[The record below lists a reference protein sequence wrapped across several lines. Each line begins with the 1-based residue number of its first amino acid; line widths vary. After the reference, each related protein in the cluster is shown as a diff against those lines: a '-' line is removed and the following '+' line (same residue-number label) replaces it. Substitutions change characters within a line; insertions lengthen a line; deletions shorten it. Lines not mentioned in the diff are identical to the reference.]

1 MKTSKI
7 TTLSAIAIATAF
19 LGGAVV
25 HADEAQAT
33 SNVYTEVAGKI
44 TVTPIRQTEQ
54 LTTAVD
60 NAKAAGVTV
69 ETGNTV
75 NNLTQDQAQAAM
87 NEKANE
93 INSVV
98 SQYNAEKQAY
108 ADAQAKYEADKAKYV
123 EDKAA
128 YEKNMAEAEENTKK
142 EGNLSEV
149 AEQGLVYNNAS
160 EPNATHEVVKGNV
173 VDEKEVQDAAKA
185 AEVGDKD
192 YLVNTVL
199 NPDSEFINGGT
210 YVALKAGETT
220 TVRYEGL
227 GNSTYNG
234 QKIAAVEYDYT
245 PDVDTYAILYNDPT
259 ITIGLMNFSKAID
272 VATNVRFYDVNK
284 QLITLTKDALFGFNS
299 LNRGKGELYNDKIE
313 YVSNEAG
320 FITIN
325 GSTIVNHD
333 GNKAYADSSNDEGV
347 IGEWDNFDSPNF
359 YKGGIVGLTKDGKMS
374 FHFGNDGRVW
384 QWFAINSTIPV
395 STLPIKPVEPVA
407 PTIEEPVAP
416 TVKVDKYENVS
427 ATPVETP
434 TDETPEF
441 NGDIVPLDPPT
452 VDIPEF
458 DAGIPGIP
466 EVRELP
472 EYTEPI
478 GTVPNDAPKYEKPEF
493 EGGVVP
499 NDPPVVEI
507 PEYNEPIGT
516 VPNEAPVYDKPEWNG
531 GIPGIPE
538 ERELPPFEGG
548 VVPND
553 APILDLPELEIP
565 EEPTK
570 PTPEK
575 PVTPKEAPNKPADA
589 PKAKEVE
596 ITEVVYK
603 NDSEPKEAANTT
615 VYGGTLP
622 HTGEKEGIAST
633 LGLVVIAAGITGLT
647 LGFKKRNDK

>member
-7 TTLSAIAIATAF
+7 TTLSAIALATAF

-25 HADEAQAT
+25 HADETQPT

-44 TVTPIRQTEQ
+44 TVTPIQQTEQ
-54 LTTAVD
+54 LTAAVD
-60 NAKAAGVTV
+60 NAKAAGVNV

-75 NNLTQDQAQAAM
+75 NNLTQDQAANAM

-98 SQYNAEKQAY
+98 SQYTADKQAY
-108 ADAQAKYEADKAKYV
+108 ADAQAKYESDKAKYV

-173 VDEKEVQDAAKA
+173 VEEKEVQDAAKS
-185 AEVGDKD
+185 AEAGDKD

-220 TVRYEGL
+220 TIRYEGL
-227 GNSTYNG
+227 ENSTYNG

-272 VATNVRFYDVNK
+272 VATNVRFYDANK

-299 LNRGKGELYNDKIE
+299 LNRGKGELYDDKIE

-325 GSTIVNHD
+325 GSTIVNHE

-441 NGDIVPLDPPT
+441 NGGIVPLDPPM
-452 VDIPEF
+452 VEIPEF
-458 DAGIPGIP
+458 EGGIPGIP

-478 GTVPNDAPKYEKPEF
+478 GTVPNEAPVHDKPEF
-493 EGGVVP
+493 Q
-499 NDPPVVEI
+499 
-507 PEYNEPIGT
+507 
-516 VPNEAPVYDKPEWNG
+516 G

-553 APILDLPELEIP
+553 APVLDLPELHIP
-565 EEPTK
+565 TE
-570 PTPEK
+570 PEK
-575 PVTPKEAPNKPADA
+575 PVIPEKPSTPKEVPNKPVDA
-589 PKAKEVE
+589 PKVKEVE

-603 NDSEPKEAANTT
+603 NDSEPKEVANTT

-622 HTGEKEGIAST
+622 NAGEKEGIAST
-633 LGLVVIAAGITGLT
+633 LGLAVIAVGIAGLT
-647 LGFKKRNDK
+647 LSFKKYNEGEGE

>member
-25 HADEAQAT
+25 HADETQST

-44 TVTPIRQTEQ
+44 TVTPIQQTEQ
-54 LTTAVD
+54 LTTAID
-60 NAKAAGVTV
+60 NAKAAGVAI

-75 NNLTQDQAQAAM
+75 NNLTQDQAANAM

-98 SQYNAEKQAY
+98 SQYTADKQAY
-108 ADAQAKYEADKAKYV
+108 AGAQAKYESDKAKYV

-227 GNSTYNG
+227 ENSTYNG

-245 PDVDTYAILYNDPT
+245 PNVDTYAILYNDPT

-272 VATNVRFYDVNK
+272 VATNVRFYDANK

-325 GSTIVNHD
+325 GSTIVNHE
-333 GNKAYADSSNDEGV
+333 GNKAYADSSNDESV

-359 YKGGIVGLTKDGKMS
+359 YKGGIVGLTQDGKMS

-407 PTIEEPVAP
+407 PTIKEPAAP

-441 NGDIVPLDPPT
+441 NGGIVPLDPPT
-452 VDIPEF
+452 VDIPEWNGGTVPNEAPVHYKPEF
-458 DAGIPGIP
+458 QGGIPGIP

-472 EYTEPI
+472 
-478 GTVPNDAPKYEKPEF
+478 
-493 EGGVVP
+493 
-499 NDPPVVEI
+499 
-507 PEYNEPIGT
+507 
-516 VPNEAPVYDKPEWNG
+516 
-531 GIPGIPE
+531 
-538 ERELPPFEGG
+538 PFEGG
-548 VVPND
+548 VIPND

-565 EEPTK
+565 VE
-570 PTPEK
+570 PEK
-575 PVTPKEAPNKPADA
+575 PSTPKEVPSKPVDA
-589 PKAKEVE
+589 PKDKGVE

-603 NDSEPKEAANTT
+603 NDSEPKETPKTT
-615 VYGGTLP
+615 VYGGVLP
-622 HTGEKEGIAST
+622 NTGEKESIMST
-633 LGLVVIAAGITGLT
+633 LGLLVISAGIAGLT
-647 LGFKKRNDK
+647 LSFKKYNEGE

>member
-7 TTLSAIAIATAF
+7 TTLSAIALATAF

-25 HADEAQAT
+25 HADETQPT

-44 TVTPIRQTEQ
+44 TVTPIQQTEQ
-54 LTTAVD
+54 LTAAVD
-60 NAKAAGVTV
+60 NAKAAGVNV

-75 NNLTQDQAQAAM
+75 NNLTQDQAANAM

-98 SQYNAEKQAY
+98 SQYTADKQAY

-160 EPNATHEVVKGNV
+160 EPNATHKVVKGNV
-173 VDEKEVQDAAKA
+173 VDEKEVQDAAKT

-227 GNSTYNG
+227 ENSTYNG

-245 PDVDTYAILYNDPT
+245 PDADTYAILYNDPT

-272 VATNVRFYDVNK
+272 VATNVRFYDANK
-284 QLITLTKDALFGFNS
+284 QLIALTKDALFGFNS

-325 GSTIVNHD
+325 GSTIVNHE
-333 GNKAYADSSNDEGV
+333 GNKAYSDSSNDESV
-347 IGEWDNFDSPNF
+347 IGEWDSFDSPNF

-407 PTIEEPVAP
+407 PTIKEPAAP

-434 TDETPEF
+434 TDEPPEF
-441 NGDIVPLDPPT
+441 NGGIVPLDPPT
-452 VDIPEF
+452 VDIPEWN
-458 DAGIPGIP
+458 G
-466 EVRELP
+466 
-472 EYTEPI
+472 
-478 GTVPNDAPKYEKPEF
+478 
-493 EGGVVP
+493 
-499 NDPPVVEI
+499 
-507 PEYNEPIGT
+507 GT
-516 VPNEAPVYDKPEWNG
+516 VPNEAPIHDKPEFQG

-548 VVPND
+548 VIPND

-565 EEPTK
+565 VE
-570 PTPEK
+570 PEK
-575 PVTPKEAPNKPADA
+575 PVTPKEVPSKPVDA
-589 PKAKEVE
+589 PKVKEVE
-596 ITEVVYK
+596 ITEVAYK
-603 NDSEPKEAANTT
+603 LDSVPKEAANTP
-615 VYGGTLP
+615 VYSTTLP
-622 HTGEKEGIAST
+622 NTGEKEGIAST
-633 LGLVVIAAGITGLT
+633 LGLVVIAAGITALT
-647 LGFKKRNDK
+647 LGFKKNNEGEK

>member
-1 MKTSKI
+1 MKTFKI

-25 HADEAQAT
+25 HADETQAT

-44 TVTPIRQTEQ
+44 TVTPIQQTEQ
-54 LTTAVD
+54 LATAVD

-75 NNLTQDQAQAAM
+75 NNLTQDQAANAM
-87 NEKANE
+87 SEKANE

-98 SQYNAEKQAY
+98 SQYNTEKQAY
-108 ADAQAKYEADKAKYV
+108 ADAQAKYEADKAKYI
-123 EDKAA
+123 EDKAV
-128 YEKNMAEAEENTKK
+128 YEKNMAEAEANTKK

-160 EPNATHEVVKGNV
+160 EPNATHEVIKGNV
-173 VDEKEVQDAAKA
+173 IDEKEVQDAAKA

-227 GNSTYNG
+227 KNSTYNG

-245 PDVDTYAILYNDPT
+245 SDVDTYAILYNDPT

-272 VATNVRFYDVNK
+272 VATNVRFYDANK

-299 LNRGKGELYNDKIE
+299 LNRGKGELYDDKIE

-325 GSTIVNHD
+325 GSTIVNHE

-347 IGEWDNFDSPNF
+347 IGEWDSFDSPNF

-407 PTIEEPVAP
+407 PTIEEPTAP
-416 TVKVDKYENVS
+416 TVKVDKYENIS
-427 ATPVETP
+427 AKPVETP

-441 NGDIVPLDPPT
+441 NG
-452 VDIPEF
+452 
-458 DAGIPGIP
+458 GIPGTP
-466 EVRELP
+466 EV
-472 EYTEPI
+472 
-478 GTVPNDAPKYEKPEF
+478 
-493 EGGVVP
+493 
-499 NDPPVVEI
+499 
-507 PEYNEPIGT
+507 
-516 VPNEAPVYDKPEWNG
+516 
-531 GIPGIPE
+531 
-538 ERELPPFEGG
+538 RELPPFEGG

-565 EEPTK
+565 EEPT
-570 PTPEK
+570 PEK
-575 PVTPKEAPNKPADA
+575 PVEKVPNKHVDA
-589 PKAKEVE
+589 PKEKNGTISTTVSYKLDSEQKEV
-596 ITEVVYK
+596 
-603 NDSEPKEAANTT
+603 ANTP
-615 VYGGTLP
+615 VYRATLP
-622 HTGEKEGIAST
+622 HTGEKEGVMST
-633 LGLVVIAAGITGLT
+633 LGLVVIAAGIASLT
-647 LGFKKRNDK
+647 LSFKKYNEGEDKVNGHRNK

>member
-7 TTLSAIAIATAF
+7 TTLAGVAIATAF

-25 HADEAQAT
+25 HADEAPAT

-44 TVTPIRQTEQ
+44 TVTPIQQTEQ
-54 LTTAVD
+54 LTAAVD
-60 NAKAAGVTV
+60 NAKAAGVNV

-87 NEKANE
+87 NEKSNE

-98 SQYNAEKQAY
+98 SQYNADKQAY
-108 ADAQAKYEADKAKYV
+108 ADAHAKYESDKAKYV

-149 AEQGLVYNNAS
+149 AEQGLVYKNAS

-173 VDEKEVQDAAKA
+173 VEEKEVQDAAKA

-227 GNSTYNG
+227 ENSTYNG

-272 VATNVRFYDVNK
+272 VATNVRFYDGNK
-284 QLITLTKDALFGFNS
+284 KLIALTKDALFGFNS
-299 LNRGKGELYNDKIE
+299 LNRGKGELYDDKIE

-325 GSTIVNHD
+325 GSTIVNHE
-333 GNKAYADSSNDEGV
+333 GNKAYADSSNDESV

-407 PTIEEPVAP
+407 PTIKEPAAP
-416 TVKVDKYENVS
+416 TVKIDKYENVS

-441 NGDIVPLDPPT
+441 NGGIVPLDPPT
-452 VDIPEF
+452 VDIPEWNGGTVPNEAPIHDKPEF
-458 DAGIPGIP
+458 QGGVPGIP
-466 EVRELP
+466 EVH
-472 EYTEPI
+472 
-478 GTVPNDAPKYEKPEF
+478 EKPEF
-493 EGGVVP
+493 DGGVVP
-499 NDPPVVEI
+499 LDPPVVEI
-507 PEYNEPIGT
+507 PELVI
-516 VPNEAPVYDKPEWNG
+516 D
-531 GIPGIPE
+531 
-538 ERELPPFEGG
+538 
-548 VVPND
+548 
-553 APILDLPELEIP
+553 IP

-570 PTPEK
+570 PQKPSTPVERSNGK
-575 PVTPKEAPNKPADA
+575 TAQSVAVSYNLAPVSKETP
-589 PKAKEVE
+589 
-596 ITEVVYK
+596 
-603 NDSEPKEAANTT
+603 NTT
-615 VYGGTLP
+615 VYGSVLP
-622 HTGEKEGIAST
+622 NTGEKEGIMST
-633 LGLVVIAAGITGLT
+633 LGLVVIAAGIASLT
-647 LGFKKRNDK
+647 LSFKKYNEGEEE

>member
-7 TTLSAIAIATAF
+7 TTLAGVAIATAF

-25 HADEAQAT
+25 HADETQAT

-44 TVTPIRQTEQ
+44 TVTPIQQTEQ

-75 NNLTQDQAQAAM
+75 NNLTQEQATNAM

-98 SQYNAEKQAY
+98 SQHNAEKQAY
-108 ADAQAKYEADKAKYV
+108 TDAQAKYEAGKAKYV

-128 YEKNMAEAEENTKK
+128 YEKNMAEAEANTKK

-199 NPDSEFINGGT
+199 NPDSDFINGGT

-227 GNSTYNG
+227 ENSTYNG

-245 PDVDTYAILYNDPT
+245 PDADTYAILYNDPT

-272 VATNVRFYDVNK
+272 VATNVRFYDANK
-284 QLITLTKDALFGFNS
+284 QLIALTKDALFGFNS
-299 LNRGKGELYNDKIE
+299 LNRGKGELYDDKIE

-325 GSTIVNHD
+325 GSTIVNHE
-333 GNKAYADSSNDEGV
+333 GNKAYADSSNDESV
-347 IGEWDNFDSPNF
+347 IGEWDSFDSTNF

-407 PTIEEPVAP
+407 PTIEEPTAP
-416 TVKVDKYENVS
+416 TIKVDKYENIS

-441 NGDIVPLDPPT
+441 NGGIVPLDPPT
-452 VDIPEF
+452 VEIPEF
-458 DAGIPGIP
+458 QGGIPGVP
-466 EVRELP
+466 EVHE
-472 EYTEPI
+472 
-478 GTVPNDAPKYEKPEF
+478 
-493 EGGVVP
+493 
-499 NDPPVVEI
+499 
-507 PEYNEPIGT
+507 
-516 VPNEAPVYDKPEWNG
+516 KPEWNG
-531 GIPGIPE
+531 GIPGVPE
-538 ERELPPFEGG
+538 VHEKPEFDGG
-548 VVPND
+548 VVP
-553 APILDLPELEIP
+553 LDPPVVEIP
-565 EEPTK
+565 ELIIDIPEE

-575 PVTPKEAPNKPADA
+575 PVTPKEVPNKPVDA
-589 PKAKEVE
+589 PKTKEVE
-596 ITEVVYK
+596 ITEVAYK
-603 NDSEPKEAANTT
+603 LDSEPKEVANTT
-615 VYGGTLP
+615 VYGGVLP
-622 HTGEKEGIAST
+622 NTGEKEGITST
-633 LGLVVIAAGITGLT
+633 LGLLVIAAGITGLT
-647 LGFKKRNDK
+647 LGFKKHNEEKGE

>member
-7 TTLSAIAIATAF
+7 TTLAGVAIATAF

-25 HADEAQAT
+25 HADEAPAT

-44 TVTPIRQTEQ
+44 TVTPIQQTEQ
-54 LTTAVD
+54 LTAAVD
-60 NAKAAGVTV
+60 NAKAAGVNV

-87 NEKANE
+87 NEKSNE

-98 SQYNAEKQAY
+98 SQYNADKQAY
-108 ADAQAKYEADKAKYV
+108 ADAHAKYESDKAKYV

-149 AEQGLVYNNAS
+149 AEQGLVYKNAS

-173 VDEKEVQDAAKA
+173 VEEKEVQDAAKA

-227 GNSTYNG
+227 ENSTYNG

-272 VATNVRFYDVNK
+272 VATNVRFYDANK

-299 LNRGKGELYNDKIE
+299 LNRGKGELYDDKIE
-313 YVSNEAG
+313 YVSSEAG

-333 GNKAYADSSNDEGV
+333 GNKAYADSSNDESV
-347 IGEWDNFDSPNF
+347 IGEWDSFDSPNF
-359 YKGGIVGLTKDGKMS
+359 YKGGVVGLTKDGKMS

-407 PTIEEPVAP
+407 PTIEEPAAP
-416 TVKVDKYENVS
+416 TVKVDKYENIS

-441 NGDIVPLDPPT
+441 NGGIVPLDPPM
-452 VDIPEF
+452 VEIPEF
-458 DAGIPGIP
+458 EGGIPGIP
-466 EVRELP
+466 EVH
-472 EYTEPI
+472 
-478 GTVPNDAPKYEKPEF
+478 EKPEF
-493 EGGVVP
+493 NGGIPGIPEVHEKPEFDGGVVP
-499 NDPPVVEI
+499 LDPPVVEI
-507 PEYNEPIGT
+507 PELII
-516 VPNEAPVYDKPEWNG
+516 D
-531 GIPGIPE
+531 
-538 ERELPPFEGG
+538 
-548 VVPND
+548 
-553 APILDLPELEIP
+553 IP
-565 EEPTK
+565 EEPTQEK
-570 PTPEK
+570 PQKPSTPEK
-575 PVTPKEAPNKPADA
+575 A
-589 PKAKEVE
+589 PKTSVE
-596 ITEVVYK
+596 RSNGKVAQSTTVSY
-603 NDSEPKEAANTT
+603 NLDSEPKEMANTT
-615 VYGGTLP
+615 IYGGVLP
-622 HTGEKEGIAST
+622 NTGEKEGVTST
-633 LGLVVIAAGITGLT
+633 LGLLVIAAGITGLT
-647 LGFKKRNDK
+647 LGFKKRNEEKGE

>member
-25 HADEAQAT
+25 HADEAQST

-44 TVTPIRQTEQ
+44 TVTPIQQTEQ

-60 NAKAAGVTV
+60 NAKAAGVNV
-69 ETGNTV
+69 EAGNTV

-98 SQYNAEKQAY
+98 SQYTADKQAY
-108 ADAQAKYEADKAKYV
+108 ADAQAKYESDKAKYV

-227 GNSTYNG
+227 KNSTYNG
-234 QKIAAVEYDYT
+234 QKISAVEYDYT

-272 VATNVRFYDVNK
+272 VATNVRFYDANK

-299 LNRGKGELYNDKIE
+299 LNRGKGELYDDKIE

-325 GSTIVNHD
+325 GSTIVNHE
-333 GNKAYADSSNDEGV
+333 GNKAYADSSNDESV

-395 STLPIKPVEPVA
+395 STLPVKPVEPVT
-407 PTIEEPVAP
+407 PTIEEPAAP
-416 TVKVDKYENVS
+416 TVKVDKYENIS
-427 ATPVETP
+427 ATPIETP

-441 NGDIVPLDPPT
+441 NGGIVPLDPPT

-458 DAGIPGIP
+458 NAGIPGIP
-466 EVRELP
+466 E
-472 EYTEPI
+472 I
-478 GTVPNDAPKYEKPEF
+478 HEKPEF
-493 EGGVVP
+493 NGGVPGIPEVHEKPEFNGGVVP
-499 NDPPVVEI
+499 LDPPVVEI
-507 PEYNEPIGT
+507 PELII
-516 VPNEAPVYDKPEWNG
+516 D
-531 GIPGIPE
+531 
-538 ERELPPFEGG
+538 
-548 VVPND
+548 
-553 APILDLPELEIP
+553 IP
-565 EEPTK
+565 EEPTPEK
-570 PTPEK
+570 PQKPSTPEK
-575 PVTPKEAPNKPADA
+575 APKTSVERANNKVAQSTTVSYNLAPVSKEAPK
-589 PKAKEVE
+589 
-596 ITEVVYK
+596 
-603 NDSEPKEAANTT
+603 TT
-615 VYGGTLP
+615 VYGGVLP
-622 HTGEKEGIAST
+622 NTGEKEGIAST
-633 LGLVVIAAGITGLT
+633 LGLLVIAAGIATLT
-647 LGFKKRNDK
+647 LSFKKYNEGEEE

>member
-7 TTLSAIAIATAF
+7 TTLSAIALATAF
-19 LGGAVV
+19 LGGAMV
-25 HADEAQAT
+25 HADETQPT

-44 TVTPIRQTEQ
+44 TVTPIQQTEQ
-54 LTTAVD
+54 LTAAVD
-60 NAKAAGVTV
+60 NAKAAGVNV

-75 NNLTQDQAQAAM
+75 NNLTQDQAANAM

-98 SQYNAEKQAY
+98 SQYTADKQAY

-227 GNSTYNG
+227 ENSTYNG
-234 QKIAAVEYDYT
+234 QKITAVEYDYT
-245 PDVDTYAILYNDPT
+245 SDVDTYAILYNDPT

-272 VATNVRFYDVNK
+272 VATNVRFYDANK

-299 LNRGKGELYNDKIE
+299 LNRGKGELYADKIE

-325 GSTIVNHD
+325 GSTIVNHE
-333 GNKAYADSSNDEGV
+333 GNKAYADSSNDESV

-374 FHFGNDGRVW
+374 FRFGNDGRVW

-441 NGDIVPLDPPT
+441 NG
-452 VDIPEF
+452 
-458 DAGIPGIP
+458 GIPGIP
-466 EVRELP
+466 EVH
-472 EYTEPI
+472 
-478 GTVPNDAPKYEKPEF
+478 EKPEF

-499 NDPPVVEI
+499 LDPPVVEI
-507 PEYNEPIGT
+507 PELII
-516 VPNEAPVYDKPEWNG
+516 D
-531 GIPGIPE
+531 
-538 ERELPPFEGG
+538 
-548 VVPND
+548 
-553 APILDLPELEIP
+553 IP

-570 PTPEK
+570 PTLEKPSTPEK
-575 PVTPKEAPNKPADA
+575 APKTSVERANNKVAQSTTVSYNLAPVSKEAPK
-589 PKAKEVE
+589 
-596 ITEVVYK
+596 
-603 NDSEPKEAANTT
+603 TT
-615 VYGGTLP
+615 VYGGVLP
-622 HTGEKEGIAST
+622 NTGEKEGIAST
-633 LGLVVIAAGITGLT
+633 LGLLVIAAGIATLT
-647 LGFKKRNDK
+647 LSFKKYNEGEEE

>member
-44 TVTPIRQTEQ
+44 TVTPIQQTEQ

-69 ETGNTV
+69 ETGNAV
-75 NNLTQDQAQAAM
+75 NNLTQDQAANAM

-108 ADAQAKYEADKAKYV
+108 ADDQAKYEADKAKYV

-227 GNSTYNG
+227 ENSTYNG
-234 QKIAAVEYDYT
+234 QKITAVEYDYT
-245 PDVDTYAILYNDPT
+245 SDVDTYAILYNDPT

-272 VATNVRFYDVNK
+272 VATNVRFYDANK

-299 LNRGKGELYNDKIE
+299 LNRGKGELYADKIE

-325 GSTIVNHD
+325 GSTIVNHE
-333 GNKAYADSSNDEGV
+333 GNKAYADSSNDESV

-441 NGDIVPLDPPT
+441 NGGIVPLDPPT

-466 EVRELP
+466 EIHV
-472 EYTEPI
+472 
-478 GTVPNDAPKYEKPEF
+478 KPEWN
-493 EGGVVP
+493 G
-499 NDPPVVEI
+499 
-507 PEYNEPIGT
+507 GT
-516 VPNEAPVYDKPEWNG
+516 VPNEAPVHYKPEYQG

-538 ERELPPFEGG
+538 ERVLPPFEGG

-565 EEPTK
+565 EDPTK

-575 PVTPKEAPNKPADA
+575 PVEPKKVPNKSVDA
-589 PKAKEVE
+589 PKSKEVE
-596 ITEVVYK
+596 TTTVSYNLDSVPSEV
-603 NDSEPKEAANTT
+603 ANTP
-615 VYGGTLP
+615 VYRATLP
-622 HTGEKEGIAST
+622 NTGEKEGIAST
-633 LGLVVIAAGITGLT
+633 LGLVVIAAGITALS
-647 LGFKKRNDK
+647 LSFKKYNEEKND

>member
-7 TTLSAIAIATAF
+7 TTLSAIALATAF

-25 HADEAQAT
+25 HADETQPT

-44 TVTPIRQTEQ
+44 TVTPIQQTEQ
-54 LTTAVD
+54 LTAAVD
-60 NAKAAGVTV
+60 NAKAAGVNV

-75 NNLTQDQAQAAM
+75 NNLTQDQAANAM

-108 ADAQAKYEADKAKYV
+108 AAAQAKYEADKAKYA

-160 EPNATHEVVKGNV
+160 EPNATHEVVEGNV

-185 AEVGDKD
+185 AEVGDKN

-227 GNSTYNG
+227 ENSTYNG

-245 PDVDTYAILYNDPT
+245 SDVDTYAILYNDPT

-272 VATNVRFYDVNK
+272 VATNVRFYDANK

-325 GSTIVNHD
+325 GSTIVNHE

-359 YKGGIVGLTKDGKMS
+359 YKGGIVGLTQDGKMS

-441 NGDIVPLDPPT
+441 NGGIVPLDPPT
-452 VDIPEF
+452 VEIPEF
-458 DAGIPGIP
+458 QGGIPGIP
-466 EVRELP
+466 EVH
-472 EYTEPI
+472 
-478 GTVPNDAPKYEKPEF
+478 EKPEF
-493 EGGVVP
+493 
-499 NDPPVVEI
+499 
-507 PEYNEPIGT
+507 
-516 VPNEAPVYDKPEWNG
+516 NG

-538 ERELPPFEGG
+538 VHEKPEFEGG

-575 PVTPKEAPNKPADA
+575 PVTPKEVPNKPVDA
-589 PKAKEVE
+589 PKTKEVE

-603 NDSEPKEAANTT
+603 NDSEPKEGVNTP

-622 HTGEKEGIAST
+622 VTGEKEGIAST

-647 LGFKKRNDK
+647 LGFKKYNEGEK

>member
-25 HADEAQAT
+25 HADETQAT

-44 TVTPIRQTEQ
+44 TVTPIQQTEQ
-54 LTTAVD
+54 LTAAVD
-60 NAKAAGVTV
+60 NAKAAGVNV
-69 ETGNTV
+69 EASNTV

-98 SQYNAEKQAY
+98 SQYTADKQAY
-108 ADAQAKYEADKAKYV
+108 ADAQAKYESDKTKYV

-160 EPNATHEVVKGNV
+160 EPNTTHEVVKGNV

-227 GNSTYNG
+227 ENSTYNG

-245 PDVDTYAILYNDPT
+245 SNVDTYAILYNDPT

-299 LNRGKGELYNDKIE
+299 LNRGKGELYDDKIE
-313 YVSNEAG
+313 YVSNDAG

-325 GSTIVNHD
+325 GSTIVNHE
-333 GNKAYADSSNDEGV
+333 GNKAYADSSNDESV

-359 YKGGIVGLTKDGKMS
+359 YKGGIVGLTQDGKMS

-407 PTIEEPVAP
+407 PTIGEPVAP

-441 NGDIVPLDPPT
+441 NGGIVPLDPPT
-452 VDIPEF
+452 VEI
-458 DAGIPGIP
+458 
-466 EVRELP
+466 P

-478 GTVPNDAPKYEKPEF
+478 GTVPNDAPKYDKPEF
-493 EGGVVP
+493 Q
-499 NDPPVVEI
+499 
-507 PEYNEPIGT
+507 
-516 VPNEAPVYDKPEWNG
+516 G

-548 VVPND
+548 VIPND
-553 APILDLPELEIP
+553 APVLDLPELHIP

-575 PVTPKEAPNKPADA
+575 PVTPKEVPNKPADA
-589 PKAKEVE
+589 PKDKAAQSTTVS
-596 ITEVVYK
+596 YK
-603 NDSEPKEAANTT
+603 LDSEPKEVANTT
-615 VYGGTLP
+615 IYGGVLP
-622 HTGEKEGIAST
+622 NTGEKEGIMST
-633 LGLVVIAAGITGLT
+633 LSLAVIAVGIAGFT
-647 LGFKKRNDK
+647 LSFKKYNEGEGE

>member
-25 HADEAQAT
+25 HADETQAT

-44 TVTPIRQTEQ
+44 TVTPIQQTEQ
-54 LTTAVD
+54 LTAAVD
-60 NAKAAGVTV
+60 NAKAAGVNV
-69 ETGNTV
+69 EAGNTV

-98 SQYNAEKQAY
+98 SQYTADKQAY
-108 ADAQAKYEADKAKYV
+108 ADAQAKYESDKTKYV

-160 EPNATHEVVKGNV
+160 EPNTTHEVVKGNV

-227 GNSTYNG
+227 ENSTYNG

-245 PDVDTYAILYNDPT
+245 SNVDTYAILYNDPT

-299 LNRGKGELYNDKIE
+299 LNRGKGELYDDKIE
-313 YVSNEAG
+313 YVSNDAG

-325 GSTIVNHD
+325 GSTIVNHE
-333 GNKAYADSSNDEGV
+333 GNKAYADSSNDESV

-359 YKGGIVGLTKDGKMS
+359 YKGGIVGLTQDGKMS

-407 PTIEEPVAP
+407 PTIGEPVAP

-441 NGDIVPLDPPT
+441 NGGIVPLDPPT
-452 VDIPEF
+452 VEI
-458 DAGIPGIP
+458 
-466 EVRELP
+466 P

-478 GTVPNDAPKYEKPEF
+478 GTVPNEAPVHDKPEF
-493 EGGVVP
+493 Q
-499 NDPPVVEI
+499 
-507 PEYNEPIGT
+507 
-516 VPNEAPVYDKPEWNG
+516 G

-553 APILDLPELEIP
+553 APVLDLPELKIP

-575 PVTPKEAPNKPADA
+575 PVTPKKVPSKPVDA
-589 PKAKEVE
+589 PKAKEAESATVS
-596 ITEVVYK
+596 YK
-603 NDSEPKEAANTT
+603 LDSEPKEVANTT

-622 HTGEKEGIAST
+622 NAGEKEGIAST
-633 LGLVVIAAGITGLT
+633 LGLAVIAVGIAGLT
-647 LGFKKRNDK
+647 LSFKKYNEGERE

>member
-25 HADEAQAT
+25 HADETQST

-44 TVTPIRQTEQ
+44 TVTPIQQTEQ

-60 NAKAAGVTV
+60 NAKAAGVNV

-87 NEKANE
+87 NGKANE

-108 ADAQAKYEADKAKYV
+108 ADAQAKYESDKAKYV

-160 EPNATHEVVKGNV
+160 EPNATHKVVKGNV

-227 GNSTYNG
+227 ENSTYNG

-245 PDVDTYAILYNDPT
+245 SDVDTYAILYNDPT

-272 VATNVRFYDVNK
+272 VATNVRFYDANK

-299 LNRGKGELYNDKIE
+299 LNRGKGELYDDKIE

-325 GSTIVNHD
+325 GSTIVNHE
-333 GNKAYADSSNDEGV
+333 GNKAYADSSNDESV

-359 YKGGIVGLTKDGKMS
+359 YKGGIVGLTQDGEMS

-395 STLPIKPVEPVA
+395 STLPIKPVEPVT
-407 PTIEEPVAP
+407 PTIEEPAAP
-416 TVKVDKYENVS
+416 TVQVDKYENIS

-441 NGDIVPLDPPT
+441 NGGIVPLDPPT
-452 VDIPEF
+452 V
-458 DAGIPGIP
+458 
-466 EVRELP
+466 
-472 EYTEPI
+472 
-478 GTVPNDAPKYEKPEF
+478 
-493 EGGVVP
+493 
-499 NDPPVVEI
+499 EI
-507 PEYNEPIGT
+507 PEYTEPIGT
-516 VPNEAPVYDKPEWNG
+516 VPNEAPVYDKPEWKGGTVPFDAPQYDKPEWNG
-531 GIPGIPE
+531 GVIPNDAPVYDKPSIDINDIPLMPPAPVVEIPE
-538 ERELPPFEGG
+538 WNGGTTPFDAPSIDKPEWSGG
-548 VVPND
+548 VVPFD

-570 PTPEK
+570 PTPKKPSK
-575 PVTPKEAPNKPADA
+575 PVDA
-589 PKAKEVE
+589 PKAKEAEYATVSYNLTPVSKE
-596 ITEVVYK
+596 T
-603 NDSEPKEAANTT
+603 PKTA
-615 VYGGTLP
+615 VYGGVLP

-647 LGFKKRNDK
+647 LGFKKRNEK

>member
-7 TTLSAIAIATAF
+7 TTLSAIALATAF

-25 HADEAQAT
+25 HADETQAT

-44 TVTPIRQTEQ
+44 TVTPIQQTEQ
-54 LTTAVD
+54 LTAAVD
-60 NAKAAGVTV
+60 NAKAAGVNV
-69 ETGNTV
+69 EAGNTV
-75 NNLTQDQAQAAM
+75 NNLTQNQAQAAM

-98 SQYNAEKQAY
+98 SQYTADKQAY
-108 ADAQAKYEADKAKYV
+108 ADAQAKYESDKAKYV

-227 GNSTYNG
+227 ENSTYNG

-272 VATNVRFYDVNK
+272 VATNVRFYDANK

-299 LNRGKGELYNDKIE
+299 LNRGKGELYDDKIE

-325 GSTIVNHD
+325 GSTIVNHE

-395 STLPIKPVEPVA
+395 STLPVKPVEPVA
-407 PTIEEPVAP
+407 PTIEEPAAP
-416 TVKVDKYENVS
+416 TVKVDKYENIS

-441 NGDIVPLDPPT
+441 NGGIVPLDPPT
-452 VDIPEF
+452 VEIPEF
-458 DAGIPGIP
+458 QGGIPGIP
-466 EVRELP
+466 EVHE
-472 EYTEPI
+472 
-478 GTVPNDAPKYEKPEF
+478 
-493 EGGVVP
+493 
-499 NDPPVVEI
+499 
-507 PEYNEPIGT
+507 
-516 VPNEAPVYDKPEWNG
+516 KPEWNG

-538 ERELPPFEGG
+538 VHEKPEFEGG
-548 VVPND
+548 VVP
-553 APILDLPELEIP
+553 LDPPVVEIPELIIDIP

-570 PTPEK
+570 PTPVKPSTPEK
-575 PVTPKEAPNKPADA
+575 TPKTSVERPNDKVAQSATVSYKLDSDP
-589 PKAKEVE
+589 KEVA
-596 ITEVVYK
+596 K
-603 NDSEPKEAANTT
+603 TT
-615 VYGGTLP
+615 VYGGVLP
-622 HTGEKEGIAST
+622 NTGEKEGIAST
-633 LGLVVIAAGITGLT
+633 LGLVVIAAGITT
-647 LGFKKRNDK
+647 LGLSFKKYNEGEEE

>member
-7 TTLSAIAIATAF
+7 TTLSAIALATAF

-25 HADEAQAT
+25 HADETQAT

-44 TVTPIRQTEQ
+44 TVTPIQQTEQ
-54 LTTAVD
+54 LTAAVD
-60 NAKAAGVTV
+60 NAKAAGVNV
-69 ETGNTV
+69 EAGNTV
-75 NNLTQDQAQAAM
+75 NNLTQNQAQAAM

-98 SQYNAEKQAY
+98 SQYTADKQAY
-108 ADAQAKYEADKAKYV
+108 ADAQAKYESDKAKYV

-227 GNSTYNG
+227 ENSTYNG

-272 VATNVRFYDVNK
+272 VATNVRFYDANK

-299 LNRGKGELYNDKIE
+299 LNRGKGELYDDKIE

-325 GSTIVNHD
+325 GSTIVNHE

-395 STLPIKPVEPVA
+395 STLPVKPVEPVA
-407 PTIEEPVAP
+407 PTIEEPAAP
-416 TVKVDKYENVS
+416 TVKVDKYENIS

-441 NGDIVPLDPPT
+441 NGGIVPLDPPT
-452 VDIPEF
+452 VEIPEF
-458 DAGIPGIP
+458 QGGIPGIP
-466 EVRELP
+466 EVHE
-472 EYTEPI
+472 
-478 GTVPNDAPKYEKPEF
+478 
-493 EGGVVP
+493 
-499 NDPPVVEI
+499 
-507 PEYNEPIGT
+507 
-516 VPNEAPVYDKPEWNG
+516 KPEWNG

-538 ERELPPFEGG
+538 VHEKPEFEGG
-548 VVPND
+548 VVP
-553 APILDLPELEIP
+553 LDPPVVEIPELIIDIP

-570 PTPEK
+570 PTPVKPSTPEK
-575 PVTPKEAPNKPADA
+575 NPKTSVERPNDKVAQSATVSYKLDSD
-589 PKAKEVE
+589 PKKV
-596 ITEVVYK
+596 
-603 NDSEPKEAANTT
+603 ANTT
-615 VYGGTLP
+615 VYGGVLP
-622 HTGEKEGIAST
+622 NTGEKEGIAST
-633 LGLVVIAAGITGLT
+633 LGLVVIAAGITT
-647 LGFKKRNDK
+647 LGLSFKKYNEGEEE

>member
-7 TTLSAIAIATAF
+7 TTLAGVAIATAF

-25 HADEAQAT
+25 HADEAPAT

-44 TVTPIRQTEQ
+44 TVTPIQQTEQ
-54 LTTAVD
+54 LTAAVD
-60 NAKAAGVTV
+60 NAKAAGVNV

-75 NNLTQDQAQAAM
+75 NNLTQDQAANVM
-87 NEKANE
+87 NEKASE

-108 ADAQAKYEADKAKYV
+108 ADAQAKYDADKAKYV

-128 YEKNMAEAEENTKK
+128 YEKNMAEAEANTKK

-199 NPDSEFINGGT
+199 NPDSDFINGGT

-227 GNSTYNG
+227 ENSTYNG

-272 VATNVRFYDVNK
+272 VATNVRFYDANK
-284 QLITLTKDALFGFNS
+284 QLIALTKDALFGFNS
-299 LNRGKGELYNDKIE
+299 LNRGKGELYDDKIE

-325 GSTIVNHD
+325 GSTIVNHE
-333 GNKAYADSSNDEGV
+333 GNKAYADSSNDESV

-441 NGDIVPLDPPT
+441 NGGIVPLDPPT
-452 VDIPEF
+452 VEIPEF
-458 DAGIPGIP
+458 QGGIPGIP
-466 EVRELP
+466 EVH
-472 EYTEPI
+472 
-478 GTVPNDAPKYEKPEF
+478 EKPEF
-493 EGGVVP
+493 
-499 NDPPVVEI
+499 
-507 PEYNEPIGT
+507 
-516 VPNEAPVYDKPEWNG
+516 NG

-538 ERELPPFEGG
+538 VHEKPEFEGG

-553 APILDLPELEIP
+553 APILDLPELGIP

-575 PVTPKEAPNKPADA
+575 PSTPKEVPNKPVDA
-589 PKAKEVE
+589 PKEKVAQSTTVSYKLDPVSSEV
-596 ITEVVYK
+596 
-603 NDSEPKEAANTT
+603 ANTP
-615 VYGGTLP
+615 VYRATLP
-622 HTGEKEGIAST
+622 NTGEKEGVMSI

-647 LGFKKRNDK
+647 LSFKKYNEGEG

>member
-1 MKTSKI
+1 MHVEGAKKAQVRACARKLYQGDYTMKTSKI

-25 HADEAQAT
+25 HADETQAA

-44 TVTPIRQTEQ
+44 TVTPIQQTEQ
-54 LTTAVD
+54 LATAVD

-75 NNLTQDQAQAAM
+75 NNLTQDQAVNAM
-87 NEKANE
+87 NEKASE

-108 ADAQAKYEADKAKYV
+108 ADAQAKYDTDKAKYV

-128 YEKNMAEAEENTKK
+128 YEKNMTEAEANTKK

-160 EPNATHEVVKGNV
+160 EPNATHEVIKGNV

-199 NPDSEFINGGT
+199 NPDSDFINSGT

-227 GNSTYNG
+227 ENSTYNG

-272 VATNVRFYDVNK
+272 VATNVRFYDANK
-284 QLITLTKDALFGFNS
+284 QLIALTKDALFGFNS
-299 LNRGKGELYNDKIE
+299 LNRGKGELYDDKIE

-325 GSTIVNHD
+325 GSTIVNHE
-333 GNKAYADSSNDEGV
+333 GNKAYADSSNDESV
-347 IGEWDNFDSPNF
+347 IGEWDSFDSTNF

-407 PTIEEPVAP
+407 PTIEEPTAP
-416 TVKVDKYENVS
+416 TVKVDKYENIS

-441 NGDIVPLDPPT
+441 NGGIVPLDPP
-452 VDIPEF
+452 VVEIPEF
-458 DAGIPGIP
+458 EGGTPGIP

-472 EYTEPI
+472 E
-478 GTVPNDAPKYEKPEF
+478 
-493 EGGVVP
+493 
-499 NDPPVVEI
+499 
-507 PEYNEPIGT
+507 
-516 VPNEAPVYDKPEWNG
+516 W
-531 GIPGIPE
+531 
-538 ERELPPFEGG
+538 EGG

-553 APILDLPELEIP
+553 APILDLPELHIP
-565 EEPTK
+565 EEPT
-570 PTPEK
+570 PEK
-575 PVTPKEAPNKPADA
+575 PSTPKEAPNKPSDA
-589 PKAKEVE
+589 PKTKEVE
-596 ITEVVYK
+596 TAVSYK
-603 NDSEPKEAANTT
+603 LDSEPKEAANTP
-615 VYGGTLP
+615 VYRATLP
-622 HTGEKEGIAST
+622 NTGEKEGIAGT
-633 LGLVVIAAGITGLT
+633 LGLVVIAAGITAIT
-647 LGFKKRNDK
+647 LGFKKYNKGEEE

>member
-7 TTLSAIAIATAF
+7 TTLSAIALATAF

-25 HADEAQAT
+25 HADETQPT

-44 TVTPIRQTEQ
+44 TVTPIQQTEQ
-54 LTTAVD
+54 LTAAVD
-60 NAKAAGVTV
+60 NAKAAGVNV

-75 NNLTQDQAQAAM
+75 NNLTQDQAANAM

-98 SQYNAEKQAY
+98 SQYTADKQAY

-149 AEQGLVYNNAS
+149 AEQDLVYNNAS

-227 GNSTYNG
+227 ENSTYNG

-272 VATNVRFYDVNK
+272 VATNVRFYDADK

-299 LNRGKGELYNDKIE
+299 LNRGKGELYDDKIE

-325 GSTIVNHD
+325 GSTIVNHE
-333 GNKAYADSSNDEGV
+333 GNKAYADSSNEAGV

-395 STLPIKPVEPVA
+395 STLPVKPVEPVA
-407 PTIEEPVAP
+407 PTIEEPAAP
-416 TVKVDKYENVS
+416 TVKVDKYENIS

-441 NGDIVPLDPPT
+441 NGGIVPLDPPT
-452 VDIPEF
+452 VEIPEF
-458 DAGIPGIP
+458 QGGIPGIP
-466 EVRELP
+466 EVH
-472 EYTEPI
+472 
-478 GTVPNDAPKYEKPEF
+478 EKPEF
-493 EGGVVP
+493 NGDIPGIPEVHEKPEFDGGVVP
-499 NDPPVVEI
+499 LDPPVVEI
-507 PEYNEPIGT
+507 PELII
-516 VPNEAPVYDKPEWNG
+516 D
-531 GIPGIPE
+531 
-538 ERELPPFEGG
+538 
-548 VVPND
+548 
-553 APILDLPELEIP
+553 IP

-575 PVTPKEAPNKPADA
+575 PNTPKEVPNKPVGA
-589 PKAKEVE
+589 PKEKAAAQSTTVSYNLAP
-596 ITEVVYK
+596 V
-603 NDSEPKEAANTT
+603 SKEAPKTT
-615 VYGGTLP
+615 VYGGVLP
-622 HTGEKEGIAST
+622 NTGEKEGIMST
-633 LGLVVIAAGITGLT
+633 LGLVVIAAGIAT
-647 LGFKKRNDK
+647 LGLSFKKYNEGEEE

>member
-25 HADEAQAT
+25 HADETQAA

-44 TVTPIRQTEQ
+44 TVTPIQQTEQ
-54 LTTAVD
+54 LATAVD

-75 NNLTQDQAQAAM
+75 NNLTQDQAANAM

-108 ADAQAKYEADKAKYV
+108 TDAQAKYEADKAKYV

-128 YEKNMAEAEENTKK
+128 YEKNMSEAEANTKK

-227 GNSTYNG
+227 ENSTYNG

-272 VATNVRFYDVNK
+272 VATNVRFYGANK

-299 LNRGKGELYNDKIE
+299 LNRGKGELYDDKIE

-333 GNKAYADSSNDEGV
+333 GNKAYADSSNDESV

-359 YKGGIVGLTKDGKMS
+359 YKGGIVGLTQDGKMS

-407 PTIEEPVAP
+407 PTINEPTTP
-416 TVKVDKYENVS
+416 IVKIDKYENIS

-441 NGDIVPLDPPT
+441 NGGIVPLDPPT
-452 VDIPEF
+452 VEI
-458 DAGIPGIP
+458 
-466 EVRELP
+466 P

-478 GTVPNDAPKYEKPEF
+478 GTVPNDAPKVEIPEWNGGTVPFDAPKYDKPEWNGGVIPNDAPQYDKPEWHGGTTPFDAPSIDKPEF

-499 NDPPVVEI
+499 FD
-507 PEYNEPIGT
+507 
-516 VPNEAPVYDKPEWNG
+516 APVLDKPEL
-531 GIPGIPE
+531 II
-538 ERELPPFEGG
+538 
-548 VVPND
+548 
-553 APILDLPELEIP
+553 EIP
-565 EEPTK
+565 EEPTPSK
-570 PTPEK
+570 PTEN
-575 PVTPKEAPNKPADA
+575 TPNKPVA
-589 PKAKEVE
+589 PREDKEVE
-596 ITEVVYK
+596 ITTTVSY
-603 NDSEPKEAANTT
+603 NFDSEQKQVANTT

-622 HTGEKEGIAST
+622 VTGEKEGIAST
-633 LGLVVIAAGITGLT
+633 LGLVVIAAGITALT
-647 LGFKKRNDK
+647 LGFKKRNEVKED

>member
-25 HADEAQAT
+25 HADETQST

-44 TVTPIRQTEQ
+44 TVTPIQQTEQ
-54 LTTAVD
+54 LTAAVD
-60 NAKAAGVTV
+60 NAKAAGVNV

-75 NNLTQDQAQAAM
+75 NNLTQDQAANAM
-87 NEKANE
+87 SEKANE

-123 EDKAA
+123 EDKAT

-173 VDEKEVQDAAKA
+173 VEEKEVQDAAKT

-227 GNSTYNG
+227 ENSTYNG

-272 VATNVRFYDVNK
+272 VATNVRFYDANK

-299 LNRGKGELYNDKIE
+299 LNRGKGELYDDKIE

-325 GSTIVNHD
+325 GSTIVNHE
-333 GNKAYADSSNDEGV
+333 GNKAYADSSNDESV

-416 TVKVDKYENVS
+416 TVKVDKYENIS

-434 TDETPEF
+434 MDETPEF
-441 NGDIVPLDPPT
+441 NGGIVPLDPPT
-452 VDIPEF
+452 VDIPE
-458 DAGIPGIP
+458 
-466 EVRELP
+466 
-472 EYTEPI
+472 YT
-478 GTVPNDAPKYEKPEF
+478 
-493 EGGVVP
+493 
-499 NDPPVVEI
+499 
-507 PEYNEPIGT
+507 EPIGT
-516 VPNEAPVYDKPEWNG
+516 VPNEAPIHDKPEFQG

-538 ERELPPFEGG
+538 VRELPPFEGG

-553 APILDLPELEIP
+553 APILDLPELHIP

-575 PVTPKEAPNKPADA
+575 PSTPEKA
-589 PKAKEVE
+589 PKTSVE
-596 ITEVVYK
+596 RSNGKVAQSATVSYK
-603 NDSEPKEAANTT
+603 LDSEPKEVANTT
-615 VYGGTLP
+615 VYGGVLP
-622 HTGEKEGIAST
+622 NTGEKEGIAST
-633 LGLVVIAAGITGLT
+633 LGLVVIVAGITGLT
-647 LGFKKRNDK
+647 LGFKKRNEEKGE

>member
-1 MKTSKI
+1 METSKI

-25 HADEAQAT
+25 HADEAPAT

-44 TVTPIRQTEQ
+44 TVTPIQQTEQ
-54 LTTAVD
+54 LTAAVD
-60 NAKAAGVTV
+60 NAKAAGVNV

-75 NNLTQDQAQAAM
+75 NNLTQNQAQAAM

-98 SQYNAEKQAY
+98 SQYTADKQAY
-108 ADAQAKYEADKAKYV
+108 ADAQAKYESDKAKYV

-149 AEQGLVYNNAS
+149 AEQGLVYNDAS

-210 YVALKAGETT
+210 YVPLKAGETT

-227 GNSTYNG
+227 ENSTYNG

-272 VATNVRFYDVNK
+272 VATNVRFYDANK

-299 LNRGKGELYNDKIE
+299 LNRGKGELYDDKIE

-325 GSTIVNHD
+325 GSTIVNHE

-395 STLPIKPVEPVA
+395 STLPVKPVEPVA
-407 PTIEEPVAP
+407 PTIEEPAAP
-416 TVKVDKYENVS
+416 TVKVDKYENIS

-441 NGDIVPLDPPT
+441 NGGIVPLDPPT
-452 VDIPEF
+452 VEIPEF
-458 DAGIPGIP
+458 QGGIPGIP
-466 EVRELP
+466 EVH
-472 EYTEPI
+472 
-478 GTVPNDAPKYEKPEF
+478 EKPEF
-493 EGGVVP
+493 NGDIPGIPEVHEKPEFDGGVVP
-499 NDPPVVEI
+499 LDPPVVEI
-507 PEYNEPIGT
+507 PELII
-516 VPNEAPVYDKPEWNG
+516 D
-531 GIPGIPE
+531 
-538 ERELPPFEGG
+538 
-548 VVPND
+548 
-553 APILDLPELEIP
+553 IP

-575 PVTPKEAPNKPADA
+575 PNTPKEVPNKPVGA
-589 PKAKEVE
+589 PKEKAAAQSTTVSYNLAP
-596 ITEVVYK
+596 V
-603 NDSEPKEAANTT
+603 SKEASKTT
-615 VYGGTLP
+615 VYGGVLP
-622 HTGEKEGIAST
+622 NTGEKEGIMST
-633 LGLVVIAAGITGLT
+633 LGLVVIAAGIAT
-647 LGFKKRNDK
+647 LGLSFKKYNEGEEE

>member
-7 TTLSAIAIATAF
+7 TTLSAIALATAF

-25 HADEAQAT
+25 HADEAQST

-44 TVTPIRQTEQ
+44 TVTPIQQTEQ
-54 LTTAVD
+54 LTAAVD
-60 NAKAAGVTV
+60 NAKAAGVNV

-75 NNLTQDQAQAAM
+75 NNLTQNQAQAAM

-98 SQYNAEKQAY
+98 SQYTADKQAY
-108 ADAQAKYEADKAKYV
+108 ADAQAKYESDKAKYV

-149 AEQGLVYNNAS
+149 AEQDLVYNNAS

-227 GNSTYNG
+227 ENSTYNG

-272 VATNVRFYDVNK
+272 VATNVRFYDANK

-299 LNRGKGELYNDKIE
+299 LNRGKGELYDDKIE

-325 GSTIVNHD
+325 GSTIVNHE

-395 STLPIKPVEPVA
+395 STLPVKPVEPVA
-407 PTIEEPVAP
+407 PTIEEPAAP
-416 TVKVDKYENVS
+416 TVKVDKYENIS

-441 NGDIVPLDPPT
+441 NGGIVPLDPPT
-452 VDIPEF
+452 VEIPEF
-458 DAGIPGIP
+458 QGGIPGIP
-466 EVRELP
+466 EVH
-472 EYTEPI
+472 
-478 GTVPNDAPKYEKPEF
+478 EKPEF
-493 EGGVVP
+493 NGDIPGIPEVHEKPEFDGGVVP
-499 NDPPVVEI
+499 LDPPVVEI
-507 PEYNEPIGT
+507 PELII
-516 VPNEAPVYDKPEWNG
+516 D
-531 GIPGIPE
+531 
-538 ERELPPFEGG
+538 
-548 VVPND
+548 
-553 APILDLPELEIP
+553 IP

-575 PVTPKEAPNKPADA
+575 PNTPKEVPNKPVDA
-589 PKAKEVE
+589 PKEKVAQSATVS
-596 ITEVVYK
+596 YK
-603 NDSEPKEAANTT
+603 LDSEPKEGVNTP

-622 HTGEKEGIAST
+622 VTGEKEGIAST
-633 LGLVVIAAGITGLT
+633 VGLVVIAAGITALT
-647 LGFKKRNDK
+647 LGFKKRNEGEEE

>member
-1 MKTSKI
+1 MTRWGYGCTLRALKKAWVRAHARKKHLYKEYTMKTSKI

-25 HADEAQAT
+25 HADETQAA

-44 TVTPIRQTEQ
+44 TVTPIQQTEQ
-54 LTTAVD
+54 LATAVD

-75 NNLTQDQAQAAM
+75 NNLTQDQAVNAM
-87 NEKANE
+87 NEKASE

-108 ADAQAKYEADKAKYV
+108 ADAQAKYDTDKAKYV

-128 YEKNMAEAEENTKK
+128 YEKNMTEAEANTKK

-160 EPNATHEVVKGNV
+160 EPNATHEVIKGNV

-199 NPDSEFINGGT
+199 NPDSDFINSGT

-227 GNSTYNG
+227 ENSTYNG

-272 VATNVRFYDVNK
+272 VATNVRFYDANK
-284 QLITLTKDALFGFNS
+284 QLIALTKDALFGFNS
-299 LNRGKGELYNDKIE
+299 LNRGKGELYDDKIE

-325 GSTIVNHD
+325 GSTIVNHE
-333 GNKAYADSSNDEGV
+333 GNKAYADSSNDESV
-347 IGEWDNFDSPNF
+347 IGEWDSFDSTNF

-407 PTIEEPVAP
+407 PTIEEPTTP
-416 TVKVDKYENVS
+416 TVKVDKYENIS
-427 ATPVETP
+427 ATPIETP

-441 NGDIVPLDPPT
+441 NGGIVPLDPPT
-452 VDIPEF
+452 VEIPEF
-458 DAGIPGIP
+458 QGGIPGIP
-466 EVRELP
+466 EVH
-472 EYTEPI
+472 
-478 GTVPNDAPKYEKPEF
+478 EKPEF
-493 EGGVVP
+493 
-499 NDPPVVEI
+499 
-507 PEYNEPIGT
+507 
-516 VPNEAPVYDKPEWNG
+516 NG

-538 ERELPPFEGG
+538 VHEKPEFEGG

-575 PVTPKEAPNKPADA
+575 PVTPKEVPNKPADA

-596 ITEVVYK
+596 ITEVAYK
-603 NDSEPKEAANTT
+603 LDSVPKEVANTT
-615 VYGGTLP
+615 VYGGVLP
-622 HTGEKEGIAST
+622 NTGEKEGITST
-633 LGLVVIAAGITGLT
+633 LGLLVIAAGITGLT
-647 LGFKKRNDK
+647 LGFKKHNEEKGE

>member
-25 HADEAQAT
+25 HADETQST

-44 TVTPIRQTEQ
+44 TVTPIQQTEQ

-75 NNLTQDQAQAAM
+75 NNLTQDQATNVM

-98 SQYNAEKQAY
+98 SRYNADKQAY
-108 ADAQAKYEADKAKYV
+108 ADAQAKYESDKAKYV
-123 EDKAA
+123 EDKTA

-173 VDEKEVQDAAKA
+173 VEEKEVQDAAKA

-227 GNSTYNG
+227 ENSTYNG

-272 VATNVRFYDVNK
+272 VATNVRFYDANK

-299 LNRGKGELYNDKIE
+299 LNRGKGELYDDKIE

-325 GSTIVNHD
+325 GSTIVNHE
-333 GNKAYADSSNDEGV
+333 GNKAYADSSNDESV

-441 NGDIVPLDPPT
+441 NGGIVPLDPPT
-452 VDIPEF
+452 LDIPEF
-458 DAGIPGIP
+458 EGGIPGIP

-478 GTVPNDAPKYEKPEF
+478 G
-493 EGGVVP
+493 
-499 NDPPVVEI
+499 
-507 PEYNEPIGT
+507 
-516 VPNEAPVYDKPEWNG
+516 
-531 GIPGIPE
+531 IPGTPE
-538 ERELPPFEGG
+538 VRELPPFEGG

-553 APILDLPELEIP
+553 APILDLPELHVP

-575 PVTPKEAPNKPADA
+575 PSTPKEAPNKPVDA

-596 ITEVVYK
+596 ITDVVYK
-603 NDSEPKEAANTT
+603 LDSEPKEVANTT
-615 VYGGTLP
+615 VYGGALP
-622 HTGEKEGIAST
+622 NTGEKEGIMST
-633 LGLVVIAAGITGLT
+633 LGLAVIAAGIASLT
-647 LGFKKRNDK
+647 LSFKKYNEGEEE

>member
-7 TTLSAIAIATAF
+7 TTLSAIALAAAF

-25 HADEAQAT
+25 HADETQAT

-44 TVTPIRQTEQ
+44 TVTPIQQTEQ

-60 NAKAAGVTV
+60 NAKAAGVNV
-69 ETGNTV
+69 EAGNTV

-87 NEKANE
+87 NEKASE

-98 SQYNAEKQAY
+98 GQYNAEKQAY
-108 ADAQAKYEADKAKYV
+108 ADAQAKYEADKARYV

-128 YEKNMAEAEENTKK
+128 YEKNMAEAEANVKK

-160 EPNATHEVVKGNV
+160 EPNATHEVVKGNMV
-173 VDEKEVQDAAKA
+173 GEKEVQDAAKA

-227 GNSTYNG
+227 KNSTYNG

-245 PDVDTYAILYNDPT
+245 SDVDTYAILYNDPT

-272 VATNVRFYDVNK
+272 VATNVRFYDANK

-299 LNRGKGELYNDKIE
+299 LNRGKGELYDDKIE

-325 GSTIVNHD
+325 GSTIVNHE
-333 GNKAYADSSNDEGV
+333 GNKAYADSSNDESV
-347 IGEWDNFDSPNF
+347 IGEWDSFDSPNF

-407 PTIEEPVAP
+407 PTIKEPTTP
-416 TVKVDKYENVS
+416 TVNVDKYENIS

-441 NGDIVPLDPPT
+441 NGGIIPL
-452 VDIPEF
+452 
-458 DAGIPGIP
+458 
-466 EVRELP
+466 
-472 EYTEPI
+472 
-478 GTVPNDAPKYEKPEF
+478 
-493 EGGVVP
+493 
-499 NDPPVVEI
+499 DPPVVEI
-507 PEYNEPIGT
+507 PEFQ
-516 VPNEAPVYDKPEWNG
+516 G

-538 ERELPPFEGG
+538 VRELPPFEGG

-553 APILDLPELEIP
+553 APILDLPELHVP

-570 PTPEK
+570 PNTDKPVTPTPEK
-575 PVTPKEAPNKPADA
+575 PQKPSTPEKA
-589 PKAKEVE
+589 PKTSVE
-596 ITEVVYK
+596 RSNGKVAQSTTVSYK
-603 NDSEPKEAANTT
+603 LDSEPKEVANTT
-615 VYGGTLP
+615 VYGGVLP
-622 HTGEKEGIAST
+622 HTGEKEGIMST
-633 LGLVVIAAGITGLT
+633 LGLVVIAAGIASLT
-647 LGFKKRNDK
+647 LSFKKYNEGEEE

>member
-7 TTLSAIAIATAF
+7 TTLSAIALATAF

-25 HADEAQAT
+25 HADEAQST

-44 TVTPIRQTEQ
+44 TVTPIQQTEQ
-54 LTTAVD
+54 LTAAVD
-60 NAKAAGVTV
+60 NAKAAGVNV

-75 NNLTQDQAQAAM
+75 NNLTQNQAQAAM

-98 SQYNAEKQAY
+98 SQYTADKQAY
-108 ADAQAKYEADKAKYV
+108 ADAQAKYESDKAKYV

-149 AEQGLVYNNAS
+149 AEQDLVYNNAS

-227 GNSTYNG
+227 ENSTYNG

-272 VATNVRFYDVNK
+272 VATNVRFYDANK

-299 LNRGKGELYNDKIE
+299 LNRGKGELYDDKIE

-325 GSTIVNHD
+325 GSTIVNHE

-395 STLPIKPVEPVA
+395 STLPVKPVEPVA
-407 PTIEEPVAP
+407 PTIEEPAAP
-416 TVKVDKYENVS
+416 TVKVDKYENIS

-441 NGDIVPLDPPT
+441 NGGIVPLDPPT
-452 VDIPEF
+452 VEIPEF
-458 DAGIPGIP
+458 QGGIPGIP
-466 EVRELP
+466 EVH
-472 EYTEPI
+472 
-478 GTVPNDAPKYEKPEF
+478 EKPEF
-493 EGGVVP
+493 NGDIPGIPEVHEKPEFDGGVVP
-499 NDPPVVEI
+499 LDPPVVEI
-507 PEYNEPIGT
+507 PELII
-516 VPNEAPVYDKPEWNG
+516 D
-531 GIPGIPE
+531 
-538 ERELPPFEGG
+538 
-548 VVPND
+548 
-553 APILDLPELEIP
+553 IP

-575 PVTPKEAPNKPADA
+575 PNTPKEVPNKPVGA
-589 PKAKEVE
+589 PKEKVAQSATVS
-596 ITEVVYK
+596 YK
-603 NDSEPKEAANTT
+603 LDSEPKEAANTT
-615 VYGGTLP
+615 VYGGVLP
-622 HTGEKEGIAST
+622 NTGEKEGIMST
-633 LGLVVIAAGITGLT
+633 LGLVVIAAGITT
-647 LGFKKRNDK
+647 LGLSFKKYNEGEEE

>member
-7 TTLSAIAIATAF
+7 TTLSAIALATAF

-25 HADEAQAT
+25 HADETQPT

-44 TVTPIRQTEQ
+44 TVTPIQQTEQ
-54 LTTAVD
+54 LTAAVD
-60 NAKAAGVTV
+60 NAKAAGVNV

-75 NNLTQDQAQAAM
+75 NNLTQDQAANAM

-98 SQYNAEKQAY
+98 SQYTADKQAY

-149 AEQGLVYNNAS
+149 AEQGLVYKNAS

-173 VDEKEVQDAAKA
+173 VEEKEVQDAAKA

-227 GNSTYNG
+227 ENSTYNG

-245 PDVDTYAILYNDPT
+245 PDADTYAILYNDPT

-272 VATNVRFYDVNK
+272 VATNVRFYDANK

-299 LNRGKGELYNDKIE
+299 LNRGKGELYADKIE

-325 GSTIVNHD
+325 GSTIVNHE
-333 GNKAYADSSNDEGV
+333 GNKAYADSSNDESV

-441 NGDIVPLDPPT
+441 NGGIVPLDPPT
-452 VDIPEF
+452 VEIPEF
-458 DAGIPGIP
+458 QGGIPGIP
-466 EVRELP
+466 EVH
-472 EYTEPI
+472 
-478 GTVPNDAPKYEKPEF
+478 EKPEF
-493 EGGVVP
+493 
-499 NDPPVVEI
+499 
-507 PEYNEPIGT
+507 
-516 VPNEAPVYDKPEWNG
+516 NG

-538 ERELPPFEGG
+538 VHEKPEFEGG

-575 PVTPKEAPNKPADA
+575 PVTPKETPSKPVDA

-596 ITEVVYK
+596 ITEVAYK
-603 NDSEPKEAANTT
+603 LDSVPKEVANTT
-615 VYGGTLP
+615 VYGGVLP
-622 HTGEKEGIAST
+622 NTGEKEGITST
-633 LGLVVIAAGITGLT
+633 LGLLVIAAGITGLT
-647 LGFKKRNDK
+647 LGFKKHNEEKGE

>member
-19 LGGAVV
+19 LSGAAV
-25 HADEAQAT
+25 HADETQST

-44 TVTPIRQTEQ
+44 TVTPIHQTEQ

-75 NNLTQDQAQAAM
+75 NNLTQDQAANVM

-98 SQYNAEKQAY
+98 IQYNADKQAY

-123 EDKAA
+123 EDKAV

-227 GNSTYNG
+227 ENSTYNG

-272 VATNVRFYDVNK
+272 VATNVRFYDANK

-299 LNRGKGELYNDKIE
+299 LNRGKGELYDDKIE

-325 GSTIVNHD
+325 GSTIVNHE
-333 GNKAYADSSNDEGV
+333 GNKAYADSSNDESV
-347 IGEWDNFDSPNF
+347 IGEWDSFDSANF

-441 NGDIVPLDPPT
+441 NGGIVPLDPPT
-452 VDIPEF
+452 VEIPEF
-458 DAGIPGIP
+458 QGGIPGIP
-466 EVRELP
+466 EVH
-472 EYTEPI
+472 
-478 GTVPNDAPKYEKPEF
+478 EKPEF
-493 EGGVVP
+493 
-499 NDPPVVEI
+499 
-507 PEYNEPIGT
+507 
-516 VPNEAPVYDKPEWNG
+516 NG

-548 VVPND
+548 VIPND

-565 EEPTK
+565 EEPIK

-575 PVTPKEAPNKPADA
+575 PQKPSTPEKA
-589 PKAKEVE
+589 PKTSVE
-596 ITEVVYK
+596 RSNGKVAQSTTVSYK
-603 NDSEPKEAANTT
+603 LDSEPKEVANTT
-615 VYGGTLP
+615 VYGGVLP
-622 HTGEKEGIAST
+622 NTGEREGITST
-633 LGLVVIAAGITGLT
+633 LGLIVIAAGITGLT
-647 LGFKKRNDK
+647 LGFKKYNEGEEK

>member
-7 TTLSAIAIATAF
+7 TTLSAIALATAF

-25 HADEAQAT
+25 HADETQPT

-44 TVTPIRQTEQ
+44 TVTPIQQTEQ
-54 LTTAVD
+54 LTAAVD
-60 NAKAAGVTV
+60 NAKAAGVNV

-75 NNLTQDQAQAAM
+75 NGLTQDQAANAM

-98 SQYNAEKQAY
+98 SQYTADKQAY

-160 EPNATHEVVKGNV
+160 EPNATHEVIKGNV
-173 VDEKEVQDAAKA
+173 VDEKEVQDAANVAK
-185 AEVGDKD
+185 VGDKD

-227 GNSTYNG
+227 ENSTYNG

-272 VATNVRFYDVNK
+272 VATNVRFYDANK

-299 LNRGKGELYNDKIE
+299 LNRGKGELYDDKIE

-325 GSTIVNHD
+325 GSTIVNHE

-407 PTIEEPVAP
+407 PTIEEPAAP

-441 NGDIVPLDPPT
+441 NGGIVPLDPPT
-452 VDIPEF
+452 VEIPEF
-458 DAGIPGIP
+458 QGGIPGIP
-466 EVRELP
+466 EVH
-472 EYTEPI
+472 
-478 GTVPNDAPKYEKPEF
+478 EKPEF
-493 EGGVVP
+493 
-499 NDPPVVEI
+499 
-507 PEYNEPIGT
+507 
-516 VPNEAPVYDKPEWNG
+516 NG

-538 ERELPPFEGG
+538 VHEKPEFEGG

-575 PVTPKEAPNKPADA
+575 PVTPKEVPSKPVDV
-589 PKAKEVE
+589 PKTKEVE

-603 NDSEPKEAANTT
+603 LDSEPKEVANTT
-615 VYGGTLP
+615 VYGGVLP
-622 HTGEKEGIAST
+622 NTGEKEGIMST
-633 LGLVVIAAGITGLT
+633 LGLLVIATGITT
-647 LGFKKRNDK
+647 LGLSFKKYNEGEEE

>member
-19 LGGAVV
+19 LSGAVV
-25 HADEAQAT
+25 HADETQAT

-44 TVTPIRQTEQ
+44 TVTPIQQTEQ

-75 NNLTQDQAQAAM
+75 NNLTQDQAVNAM

-98 SQYNAEKQAY
+98 SQHNAEKQAY
-108 ADAQAKYEADKAKYV
+108 ADAQAKYEADKARYV

-128 YEKNMAEAEENTKK
+128 YEKNMAEAEANTKK

-160 EPNATHEVVKGNV
+160 EPNATHEVVKGNM

-210 YVALKAGETT
+210 YVVLKAGETT

-227 GNSTYNG
+227 ENSTYNG

-272 VATNVRFYDVNK
+272 VATNVRFYDANK

-299 LNRGKGELYNDKIE
+299 LNRGKGELYDDKIE

-325 GSTIVNHD
+325 GSTIVNHE

-395 STLPIKPVEPVA
+395 STLPVKPVEPVA
-407 PTIEEPVAP
+407 PTIEEPAAP
-416 TVKVDKYENVS
+416 TVKVDKYENIS

-441 NGDIVPLDPPT
+441 NGGIVPLDPPT
-452 VDIPEF
+452 VEIPEF
-458 DAGIPGIP
+458 QGGIPGIP
-466 EVRELP
+466 EVH
-472 EYTEPI
+472 
-478 GTVPNDAPKYEKPEF
+478 EKPEF
-493 EGGVVP
+493 NGDIPGIPEVHEKPEFDGGVVP
-499 NDPPVVEI
+499 LDPPVVEI
-507 PEYNEPIGT
+507 PELII
-516 VPNEAPVYDKPEWNG
+516 D
-531 GIPGIPE
+531 
-538 ERELPPFEGG
+538 
-548 VVPND
+548 
-553 APILDLPELEIP
+553 IP

-575 PVTPKEAPNKPADA
+575 PNTPKEVPNKPVDA
-589 PKAKEVE
+589 PKEKVAQSATVS
-596 ITEVVYK
+596 YK
-603 NDSEPKEAANTT
+603 LDSEPKEGVNTP

-622 HTGEKEGIAST
+622 VTGEKEGIAST
-633 LGLVVIAAGITGLT
+633 LGLVVIAAGITALT
-647 LGFKKRNDK
+647 LGFKKRNEGEEE

>member
-25 HADEAQAT
+25 HADETQAT
-33 SNVYTEVAGKI
+33 SNIYTEVAGKI
-44 TVTPIRQTEQ
+44 TVTPIQQTEQ
-54 LTTAVD
+54 LTAAVD
-60 NAKAAGVTV
+60 NAKAAGVNV
-69 ETGNTV
+69 EAGNTV

-98 SQYNAEKQAY
+98 SQYTADKQAY
-108 ADAQAKYEADKAKYV
+108 ADAQAKYESDKTKYV

-160 EPNATHEVVKGNV
+160 EPNTTHEVVKGNV

-227 GNSTYNG
+227 ENSTYNG

-245 PDVDTYAILYNDPT
+245 SNVDTYAILYNDPT

-299 LNRGKGELYNDKIE
+299 LNRGKGELYDDKIE
-313 YVSNEAG
+313 YVSNDAG

-325 GSTIVNHD
+325 GSTIVNHE
-333 GNKAYADSSNDEGV
+333 GNKAYADSSNDESV

-359 YKGGIVGLTKDGKMS
+359 YKGGIVGLTQDGKMS

-407 PTIEEPVAP
+407 PTIGEPVAP

-441 NGDIVPLDPPT
+441 NGGIVPLDPPT
-452 VDIPEF
+452 VEI
-458 DAGIPGIP
+458 
-466 EVRELP
+466 P

-478 GTVPNDAPKYEKPEF
+478 GTVPNDAPKYDKPEF
-493 EGGVVP
+493 Q
-499 NDPPVVEI
+499 
-507 PEYNEPIGT
+507 
-516 VPNEAPVYDKPEWNG
+516 G

-548 VVPND
+548 VIPND
-553 APILDLPELEIP
+553 APVLDLPELHIP

-575 PVTPKEAPNKPADA
+575 PVTPKEVPNKPADA
-589 PKAKEVE
+589 PKDKAAQSTTVS
-596 ITEVVYK
+596 YK
-603 NDSEPKEAANTT
+603 LDSEPKEVANTT
-615 VYGGTLP
+615 IYGGVLP
-622 HTGEKEGIAST
+622 NTGEKEGIMST
-633 LGLVVIAAGITGLT
+633 LSLAVIAVGIAGFT
-647 LGFKKRNDK
+647 LSFKKYNEGEGE

>member
-7 TTLSAIAIATAF
+7 TTLSAIALATAF

-25 HADEAQAT
+25 HADETQPT

-44 TVTPIRQTEQ
+44 TVTPIQQTEQ

-75 NNLTQDQAQAAM
+75 NNLTQDQAASVM

-98 SQYNAEKQAY
+98 SQYNADKQAY
-108 ADAQAKYEADKAKYV
+108 ADAQAKYESDKAKYV

-185 AEVGDKD
+185 TEVGDKD

-227 GNSTYNG
+227 ENSTYNG

-272 VATNVRFYDVNK
+272 VATNVRFYDANK

-299 LNRGKGELYNDKIE
+299 LNRGKGELYDDKIE

-333 GNKAYADSSNDEGV
+333 GNKAYADSSNDENV
-347 IGEWDNFDSPNF
+347 IGEWDNFDNPNF

-407 PTIEEPVAP
+407 PTIKGPVAP
-416 TVKVDKYENVS
+416 TVKVDKYENIS

-441 NGDIVPLDPPT
+441 QG
-452 VDIPEF
+452 
-458 DAGIPGIP
+458 GIPGIP

-472 EYTEPI
+472 
-478 GTVPNDAPKYEKPEF
+478 
-493 EGGVVP
+493 
-499 NDPPVVEI
+499 
-507 PEYNEPIGT
+507 
-516 VPNEAPVYDKPEWNG
+516 
-531 GIPGIPE
+531 
-538 ERELPPFEGG
+538 PFEGG
-548 VVPND
+548 VIPND

-565 EEPTK
+565 EEPEKPVT

-575 PVTPKEAPNKPADA
+575 PQKPSTPEKA
-589 PKAKEVE
+589 PKTSVE
-596 ITEVVYK
+596 RSNGKVAQSTTVSYK
-603 NDSEPKEAANTT
+603 LNSEPKEVANTT
-615 VYGGTLP
+615 AYGGVLP
-622 HTGEKEGIAST
+622 NTGEKEGIMST
-633 LGLVVIAAGITGLT
+633 LGLVVIAAGIAT
-647 LGFKKRNDK
+647 LGLSFKKYNEGEEE